1 MARPKKQIFTPGVIE
16 DPRPQEAKDK
26 DYKHE
31 ELATATPF
39 VWKEVPQAE
48 WRQYTIF
55 SQDGSGSCLTQATGK
70 AIGIERKL
78 KSGKFV
84 FYSPRF
90 IYIQRTNTG
99 PGMYLVEALN
109 IPCKAGIPVEQLL
122 PSQNLSEAQMN
133 DASDRNEFVDLE
145 ALVSKADKFITM
157 TIPDID
163 AIANIVEPNGKPVV
177 ITVRFAMDE
186 WNQQVPTIN
195 PNANANL
202 YHGIVVTQATLYNGK
217 KCLII
222 DDSWGTGYGIGGKR
236 IVSEDWFKANR
247 VTGAGYFTKFAQQ
260 GGVTKPIHTF
270 TRQLAFGL
278 KADTEVMALQQCLN
292 FLGYF
297 PDVQAFTGNYFGLT
311 QSAVKTFQTNYGI
324 QGTGVVGP
332 ITMAKLNS
340 IFTK

>member
-1 MARPKKQIFTPGVIE
+1 
-16 DPRPQEAKDK
+16 
-26 DYKHE
+26 
-31 ELATATPF
+31 
-39 VWKEVPQAE
+39 
-48 WRQYTIF
+48 
-55 SQDGSGSCLTQATGK
+55 
-70 AIGIERKL
+70 
-78 KSGKFV
+78 
-84 FYSPRF
+84 
-90 IYIQRTNTG
+90 
-99 PGMYLVEALN
+99 LVEALN

-163 AIANIVEPNGKPVV
+163 AIANIVEPNGKPVI

-186 WNQQVPTIN
+186 WNQEIPTII
-195 PNANANL
+195 PNSNANL
-202 YHGIVVTQATLYNGK
+202 YHGIVVTQATLYGGK

-236 IVSEDWFKANR
+236 VVSEEWFKAGR

-260 GGVTKPIHTF
+260 GQPVKPVHTF
-270 TRQLAFGL
+270 TRNLQFGL

-297 PDVQAFTGNYFGLT
+297 PDAQTFTGNYFGLT
-311 QSAVKTFQTNYGI
+311 IASVKTFQTNYGI
-324 QGTGVVGP
+324 QATGVVGP
-332 ITMAKLNS
+332 VTMAKLNS